1 MKKERVP
8 HPGNPLCHL
17 GGLLGRQGG
26 GMAWCLL
33 KRTVKVLPCCQA
45 GQRETSTDSC
55 HIAVLPSL
63 KHAPA
68 SMYRVCSRWG
78 FS

>member
-33 KRTVKVLPCCQA
+33 KGTVQVPPCCQA

-55 HIAVLPSL
+55 HVAVLPSL

-68 SMYRVCSRWG
+68 SMYRVCSTWG